1 MNTQVRVAHR
11 PICFAPHKLA
21 LAISCLLALNST
33 TVLAVDPDQRGSEVE
48 RDIRQLKAMNQALM
62 SRVEYLEQRLR
73 HADHAPQPGYPVNFI
88 SERDMAFH
96 RGRGLSGLPM
106 AAAPAAGGQ
115 PAAAAT
121 DVQRLPQGEVSQSS
135 APGSSRGIDDLVSEA
150 HALFDQSWTFEVGYE
165 YTNYDRSQLVLN
177 GFLALDAIFL
187 GNISIDETSSEVF
200 KTTFSTRWGITPK
213 VQLSLDVPYLFR
225 ETTIRSGGQEL
236 ASTVRTE
243 DTVSTDDLG
252 DITFGISYQLM
263 DETWTRP
270 DMVLN
275 FSVTAPTGQ
284 DPYGIKFVDHP
295 DNTNLKMP
303 ESLPT
308 GTGLWSTS
316 LGLSLL
322 KTADPALFFTN
333 IAYKYY
339 FEESFDDLSTNP
351 QQTDDPADVKLGDE
365 IQLSVGIAF
374 AINERTSMSMWF
386 TQRFFEAAEVTRG
399 GITQE
404 IVGSDT
410 RTGHFDVGV
419 TFALSERL
427 SIVTDMGIGLTNDSS
442 DYKFAVKFPYRF

>member
-1 MNTQVRVAHR
+1 MNTQIRVVAR
-11 PICFAPHKLA
+11 APTGFTPHKLA
-21 LAISCLLALNST
+21 LAISCLLAFNAT
-33 TVLAVDPDQRGSEVE
+33 TLSAAGAAQGSSEIE

-62 SRVEYLEQRLR
+62 TRVQYLEQRLR
-73 HADHAPQPGYPVNFI
+73 HTEHAPEPGYPVNFI
-88 SERDMAFH
+88 SERDMEFYRA
-96 RGRGLSGLPM
+96 RGLAGLP
-106 AAAPAAGGQ
+106 AAAASAAGGQ
-115 PAAAAT
+115 PPS
-121 DVQRLPQGEVSQSS
+121 DVQKLPQGEVTQSS
-135 APGSSRGIDDLVSEA
+135 APSSSRGIDDLVSEA
-150 HALFDQSWTFEVGYE
+150 HALFDQSWTFEIGYE

-316 LGLSLL
+316 IGLSLL

-333 IAYKYY
+333 IAYKHY

-351 QQTDDPADVKLGDE
+351 LQADDPADVKLGDE
-365 IQLSVGIAF
+365 LQLSLGIAF

-386 TQRFFEAAEVTRG
+386 TQRFFEAAEITRG
-399 GITQE
+399 DITQE

-419 TFALSERL
+419 TYALSERL
-427 SIVTDMGIGLTNDSS
+427 SVVTDMGIGLTNDSS